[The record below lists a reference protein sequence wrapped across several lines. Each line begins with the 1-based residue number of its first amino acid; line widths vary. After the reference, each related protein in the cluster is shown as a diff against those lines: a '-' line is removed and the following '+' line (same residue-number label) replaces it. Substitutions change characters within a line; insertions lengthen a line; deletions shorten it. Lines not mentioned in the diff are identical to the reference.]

1 MNHADPHDR
10 FGRTFAER
18 LGGRWLVSWPTFII
32 GGLFSSLVLFRDII
46 TANRTNDQYEMLAW
60 WLLALIA
67 AASISYLEHRTVL
80 RHRATKPVS
89 IWSKLPNLFLLR
101 AKGSFFAINFG
112 AGKFGGVGC
121 CCFDVSKFN
130 LVCFSTPTSR

>member
-32 GGLFSSLVLFRDII
+32 GGLFSSLVLFPDII

-67 AASISYLEHRTVL
+67 TASISYIDTGFVARCLNTVPQTL
-80 RHRATKPVS
+80 YQYGWPAS
-89 IWSKLPNLFLLR
+89 
-101 AKGSFFAINFG
+101 
-112 AGKFGGVGC
+112 
-121 CCFDVSKFN
+121 
-130 LVCFSTPTSR
+130 